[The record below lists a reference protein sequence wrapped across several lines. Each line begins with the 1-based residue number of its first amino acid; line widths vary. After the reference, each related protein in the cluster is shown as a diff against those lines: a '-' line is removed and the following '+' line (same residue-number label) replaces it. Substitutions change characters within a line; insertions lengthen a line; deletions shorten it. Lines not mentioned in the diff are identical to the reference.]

1 MDMIERITVGEIN
14 KGINVFYGKNHESW
28 VRGGGPG
35 PEYKDCSL
43 YDFIHEIAPKHG
55 VKVEQENEELDY
67 QMYDML
73 FDGPETKE
81 GLIAFFYAA
90 AVQATEMRE
99 RLRMIEEILCEDK
112 NEFDIDH
119 LQELIQ
125 ADRDGRCM
133 ILPAKLGTHLF
144 VRHKDGD
151 SPVVVES
158 TVVGAHVKD
167 TESYRGAPRKEY
179 IVVRSNGFSK
189 HISVD
194 QIGKTA
200 FFSKEDALAEKR
212 ADLAKR
218 TAKREE
224 S

>member
-1 MDMIERITVGEIN
+1 MKRLT
-14 KGINVFYGKNHESW
+14 
-28 VRGGGPG
+28 
-35 PEYKDCSL
+35 
-43 YDFIHEIAPKHG
+43 YDFCFNGSHSNQVKGADNLVCSEVCEREGSCKECPIARAFDRLAAIEDILG
-55 VKVEQENEELDY
+55 DDY
-67 QMYDML
+67 NL
-73 FDGPETKE
+73 
-81 GLIAFFYAA
+81 
-90 AVQATEMRE
+90 
-99 RLRMIEEILCEDK
+99 
-112 NEFDIDH
+112 DH
-119 LQELIQ
+119 LRELIQ

-200 FFSKEDALAEKR
+200 FFSREEALAGKR
-212 ADLAKR
+212 SKI
-218 TAKREE
+218 TEMNSKGGT
-224 S
+224 